1 MLDELGVGSG
11 ERKKQ
16 SRKAE
21 LDMVLSGWSQV
32 GVTEG
37 VGRTV
42 FQVPDYSLTGV
53 PAPRTAVPRTT
64 TVGEAPGH
72 FIREVCF
79 QIHPLSP
86 IKSLT

>member
-1 MLDELGVGSG
+1 MLGELGAGLG

-16 SRKAE
+16 SKQAE
-21 LDMVLSGWSQV
+21 LDMVLSGWSQ
-32 GVTEG
+32 GGGYRG

-42 FQVPDYSLTGV
+42 FQVPDFSLSGA
-53 PAPRTAVPRTT
+53 PAPRTAVPRAT

-79 QIHPLSP
+79 QIHPLSA